1 VRLDHLVYKVKE
13 ELTEHRDGLVQ
24 LVTVD
29 HVDLMDLRVNLD
41 SQALRVRKVELGSLE
56 VLSLVLLDLWDHR
69 DLLAV
74 LDSLDLEEV
83 LV

>member
-1 VRLDHLVYKVKE
+1 MRLDHLVYKVKE

-29 HVDLMDLRVNLD
+29 HLDLMDLRVNLD